1 MADIAGVDFS
11 QYPTWEKITTPSGGT
26 YYVVPGSPWVYDPV
40 TSGMRGRPILWKNPK
55 EAIEA
60 RKKQEDLA
68 DQAAFAQS
76 PVGQAI
82 PALAGTAGTVGG
94 ALLINEA
101 LSKGAGAAATQGI
114 GSVVAPLTV
123 EAPTVLPALQA
134 PGLALAPV
142 GEGLT
147 GGIAVGGGG
156 GGGAT
161 AALGG
166 GLQGSTAIAPGIEGS
181 AALAPGI
188 GPLAGIAGVAAVPIA
203 AKLVADRLF
212 PEKLNRPFIAEE
224 AAASPRL
231 ERQINGFAG
240 LDLTQRAELAKKL
253 FDIGVLAATGSGKID
268 EAGNRVSKDPN
279 APWEINTSRAA
290 GAKSLGPTYTLE
302 EQLAYRIY
310 GPGSI
315 EKQKKDSQAMQEAR
329 AALAAV
335 YGEDQVDAKLQELR
349 LMAPMVEARRKA
361 ETHGTADRD

>member
-76 PVGQAI
+76 PAGQAI

-101 LSKGAGAAATQGI
+101 IGGGAAAAAAPAAAAVPGLAGAGSGAASAATGGLGVGGGAGGGAAGAAAG
-114 GSVVAPLTV
+114 
-123 EAPTVLPALQA
+123 EA
-134 PGLALAPV
+134 G
-142 GEGLT
+142 
-147 GGIAVGGGG
+147 
-156 GGGAT
+156 
-161 AALGG
+161 
-166 GLQGSTAIAPGIEGS
+166 
-181 AALAPGI
+181 ALAPGI
-188 GPLAGIAGVAAVPIA
+188 GTAAGIAGVIA
-203 AKLVADRLF
+203 APLAAKMIGDALF

-231 ERQINGFAG
+231 ERQINGFAS

-268 EAGNRVSKDPN
+268 EAGNRVSKDPT